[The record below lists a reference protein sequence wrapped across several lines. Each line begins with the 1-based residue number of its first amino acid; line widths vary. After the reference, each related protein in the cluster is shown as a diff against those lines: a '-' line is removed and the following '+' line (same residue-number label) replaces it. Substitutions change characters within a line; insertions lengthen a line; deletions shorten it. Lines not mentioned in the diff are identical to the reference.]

1 MAISITKPTVG
12 GSEDTWGTQIN
23 TALDTIVDA
32 ANGTSGTIAPD
43 LSTLT
48 INGTD
53 VTATATELNIMD
65 GVTAT
70 TAELNYVDGVTSN
83 VQTQIDTKAAIA
95 SPTFTTKIVTPKVEF
110 ANWTITE
117 TGGVLYFATGGTNK
131 MKLDASGNLTV
142 VGDITAYG
150 TV

>member
-12 GSEDTWGTQIN
+12 GSEDTWGTTIN

-32 ANGTSGTIAPD
+32 ANGTSGTLAPD

-53 VTATATELNIMD
+53 VTATAAELNI
-65 GVTAT
+65 
-70 TAELNYVDGVTSN
+70 LDGVTSTAAELN
-83 VQTQIDTKAAIA
+83 LLDGSVANTVVNNKGVVYGPAGEVQA
-95 SPTFTTKIVTPKVEF
+95 TTVDLG
-110 ANWTITE
+110 NWTVTE
-117 TGGVLYFATGGTNK
+117 SAGVLYFATGGTNK

-142 VGDITAYG
+142 VGNVTAYG
-150 TV
+150 SV

>member
-32 ANGTSGTIAPD
+32 ANGTSGTLAPD

-48 INGTD
+48 ISGTD
-53 VTATATELNIMD
+53 VTATAAELNI
-65 GVTAT
+65 
-70 TAELNYVDGVTSN
+70 LDGVTSTAAEIN
-83 VQTQIDTKAAIA
+83 LLDGAVSNTVVNSKAVVYGSAGEVQA
-95 SPTFTTKIVTPKVEF
+95 TTVDLGDWTVTES
-110 ANWTITE
+110 A
-117 TGGVLYFATGGTNK
+117 GVLYFATGGVNK

-142 VGDITAYG
+142 VGNVTAYG
-150 TV
+150 TI